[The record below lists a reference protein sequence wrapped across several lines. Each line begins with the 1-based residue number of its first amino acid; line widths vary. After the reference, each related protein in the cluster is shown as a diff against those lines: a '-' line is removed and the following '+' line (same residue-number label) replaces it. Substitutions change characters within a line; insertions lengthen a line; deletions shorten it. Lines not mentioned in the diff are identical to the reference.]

1 VRLAGSSPAH
11 ASAQRRPASRLEP
24 PAGAHRLRPRRG
36 AALSST
42 VPDPK
47 LSSADAVGGVLA
59 ATSIFIGAVGI
70 VQTPVKLIP
79 VAIILALASVR
90 MTDRFRTLAAW
101 AVGLNILW
109 WLLGMTVAVITDN
122 ALY

>member
-1 VRLAGSSPAH
+1 MRLAATPRAH
-11 ASAQRRPASRLEP
+11 PRAARRPQARP
-24 PAGAHRLRPRRG
+24 NPAAGAHRLRPRRG
-36 AALSST
+36 ATLSST

-47 LSSADAVGGVLA
+47 LSSADAVGGILA
-59 ATSIFIGAVGI
+59 ATSIFVGAVGV

-79 VAIILALASVR
+79 AAIILALASVR

-122 ALY
+122 PLY

>member
-1 VRLAGSSPAH
+1 M
-11 ASAQRRPASRLEP
+11 
-24 PAGAHRLRPRRG
+24 
-36 AALSST
+36 
-42 VPDPK
+42 
-47 LSSADAVGGVLA
+47 GGILA
-59 ATSIFIGAVGI
+59 ATSIFIGFVGV

-79 VAIILALASVR
+79 AAIILALVSVR

-122 ALY
+122 PLY